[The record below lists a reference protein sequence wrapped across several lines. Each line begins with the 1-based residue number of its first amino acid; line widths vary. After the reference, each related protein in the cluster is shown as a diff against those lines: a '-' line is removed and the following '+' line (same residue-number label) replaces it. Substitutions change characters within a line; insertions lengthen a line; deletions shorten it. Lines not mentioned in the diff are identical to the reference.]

1 MRQVM
6 KEGMFQKADGRIW
19 SLMNCNGINVEMLW
33 DSGASITVMSENNW
47 YRIGRPDMQRSDI
60 KLSGVFSTSPEMC
73 LGKIYVDI
81 LWDGVKGKKGI
92 VIVRNISPGFIGG
105 IDMMRMC
112 GIGLTEVNTIDTSDV
127 ELKFNNRDRITAALR
142 SLIDKSNL
150 PLTLLVKEYGS
161 IFMASKFDLGHT
173 TVIKHEIR
181 TTGPPISANPRRQPM
196 HLEDKIDKLVVDLL
210 KANIIKSCKSP
221 WNSPLVIV
229 PKKDESIRM
238 CLDFRRLNNVTEKFT
253 FPVPDIYTLLDTL
266 GGSVIFRPL
275 I

>member
-1 MRQVM
+1 
-6 KEGMFQKADGRIW
+6 
-19 SLMNCNGINVEMLW
+19 
-33 DSGASITVMSENNW
+33 
-47 YRIGRPDMQRSDI
+47 
-60 KLSGVFSTSPEMC
+60 
-73 LGKIYVDI
+73 
-81 LWDGVKGKKGI
+81 
-92 VIVRNISPGFIGG
+92 
-105 IDMMRMC
+105 MMRMC
-112 GIGLTEVNTIDTSDV
+112 GISLTEVNTIDTSDV
-127 ELKFNNRDRITAALR
+127 ELKFNSRDRITAALK

-150 PLTLLVKEYGS
+150 PLTLLVKKYGS

-181 TTGPPISANPRRQPM
+181 TTGQPISANPRRQPM

-253 FPVPDIYTLLDTL
+253 FPGPDIYTLLDTL
-266 GGSVIFRPL
+266 GGQ
-275 I
+275 